1 VMEYLLEPFAYRYMN
16 NAMWVSALV
25 GGVCAFLS
33 SYLMLK
39 GWSLI
44 GDALS
49 HSVVPG
55 VAGAYIIGL
64 PFALGA
70 FISGGL
76 AAGAMLFL
84 SERSGLKVDV
94 IIGMIFTSFFG
105 IGLFIVSINPMSV
118 SIQTIIMGNIL
129 AITPEDTLQL
139 AIIGFVSLVVLLV
152 KWKDLMVTF
161 FDENHARTI
170 GLRPGLLKAIFFML
184 LSASV
189 VAAMQTVGAFLV
201 IALVV
206 TPGAT
211 AYLLCDRFPLLIIT
225 SVAIGSV
232 TSFLGAY
239 VSYFLDGATGGV
251 IVTLQTLIFLIVFI
265 FAPKYG
271 LLATKIKA
279 KQALKFPLA
288 GLTAESKR

>member
-1 VMEYLLEPFAYRYMN
+1 MDHLLEPFTYGYMT

-33 SYLMLK
+33 AYLMLK

-55 VAGAYIIGL
+55 VAGAYILGL

-70 FISGGL
+70 FIAGGL

-94 IIGMIFTSFFG
+94 IIGLIFTSFFG
-105 IGLFIVSINPMSV
+105 LGLFIVSINPMSV
-118 SIQTIIMGNIL
+118 SIQTITMGNIL

-139 AIIGFVSLVVLLV
+139 VIIGFVSLAILLA

-170 GLRPGLLKAIFFML
+170 GLRPNLLKAIFFIL

-211 AYLLCDRFPLLIIT
+211 AYLLCDRFPRLIVT
-225 SVAIGSV
+225 SVIIGSV
-232 TSFLGAY
+232 TSFFGAY
-239 VSYFLDGATGGV
+239 ISYFLDGATGGI
-251 IVTLQTLIFLIVFI
+251 IVVLQTAIFLVAFV
-265 FAPKYG
+265 FAPKHG
-271 LLATKIKA
+271 FLVAKRKA
-279 KQALKFPLA
+279 KQALKRDPRDFA
-288 GLTAESKR
+288 VEFK

>member
-1 VMEYLLEPFAYRYMN
+1 MIDLLAEPFGYSYMT

-33 SYLMLK
+33 AFLMLK

-55 VAGAYIIGL
+55 VAGAYMLGL

-70 FISGGL
+70 FVAGGL
-76 AAGAMLFL
+76 AAASMLFL
-84 SERSGLKVDV
+84 SERSGLKTDV
-94 IIGMIFTSFFG
+94 IIGLIFTSFFG
-105 IGLFIVSINPMSV
+105 LGLFIVSLNPISV
-118 SIQTIIMGNIL
+118 SVQTITMGNIL

-139 AIIGFVSLVVLLV
+139 AIIGFVSLVVLLL
-152 KWKDLMVTF
+152 KWKDFMVTF
-161 FDENHARTI
+161 FDESHARSV
-170 GLRPGLLKAIFFML
+170 GLNPQFIKALFFVL

-201 IALVV
+201 IAMVV

-211 AYLLCDRFPLLIIT
+211 AYLLCDRFPRLIAT
-225 SVAIGSV
+225 SVAIGAV
-232 TSFLGAY
+232 TSFVGAY
-239 VSYFLDGATGGV
+239 ASYFLDGATGGV
-251 IVTLQTLIFLIVFI
+251 IVTLQTLIFLVAFV
-265 FAPKYG
+265 FAPKHGY
-271 LLATKIKA
+271 LA
-279 KQALKFPLA
+279 
-288 GLTAESKR
+288 SKRKAAASARLRAEGAT

>member
-70 FISGGL
+70 FIAGGL

-139 AIIGFVSLVVLLV
+139 AIIGFVSLLVLLV

-239 VSYFLDGATGGV
+239 ISYFLDGATGGV
-251 IVTLQTLIFLIVFI
+251 IVTLQTFIFLIVFI

>member
-1 VMEYLLEPFAYRYMN
+1 MDYLLEPFTYGYMT

-33 SYLMLK
+33 AYLMLK

-55 VAGAYIIGL
+55 VAGAYILCL

-70 FISGGL
+70 FLAGGL
-76 AAGAMLFL
+76 AAGAMLLL

-94 IIGMIFTSFFG
+94 IIGLIFTSFFG
-105 IGLFIVSINPMSV
+105 LGLFIVSINPMSV
-118 SIQTIIMGNIL
+118 SIQTITMGNIL

-139 AIIGFVSLVVLLV
+139 VIIGFVSLAILLA

-170 GLRPGLLKAIFFML
+170 GLRPNLLKAIFFIL

-211 AYLLCDRFPLLIIT
+211 AYLLCDRFPRLIVT
-225 SVAIGSV
+225 SVIIGSV
-232 TSFLGAY
+232 TSFFGAY
-239 VSYFLDGATGGV
+239 ISYFLDGATGGI
-251 IVTLQTLIFLIVFI
+251 IVVLQTAIFLVAFV
-265 FAPKYG
+265 FAPKHG
-271 LLATKIKA
+271 FLVAKRKA
-279 KQALKFPLA
+279 KQALKRDPRDFA
-288 GLTAESKR
+288 VEFK